1 MNIAGIEEIPETDNA
16 EVDCLEIEDDG
27 ISVDSAELVANWLVA
42 KYRSKLIYS
51 CIDDVFGEIDEE
63 ERNAVFSRVCDII
76 SGRYSVERLEYIKR
90 KIIEFFESDKKM
102 NIDGFVSFRLKS
114 YKDELRIL
122 VEECGCDMLAD
133 RNYNNGEYLELLEI
147 IDFLLDM
154 EDIFYR

>member
-76 SGRYSVERLEYIKR
+76 SGRYSVEH
-90 KIIEFFESDKKM
+90 
-102 NIDGFVSFRLKS
+102 
-114 YKDELRIL
+114 
-122 VEECGCDMLAD
+122 
-133 RNYNNGEYLELLEI
+133 
-147 IDFLLDM
+147 LD
-154 EDIFYR
+154 I